1 MTTIDNG
8 EALQGTQS
16 AQQLENESMRLMF
29 TAINQLAVNVSVL
42 VDEVRALRQQSEEK
56 QSDSPEPPVTQ
67 DASHELPLPPQ
78 SEEPQAS
85 EQTLAMLDTP
95 SKQSND
101 LPVPLSSPVLQQ
113 QSQETASESSEI
125 ADSANELVKKPQDKP
140 ESVILPPE
148 LTLNG
153 FGAASD
159 ISTFAFTPVKE
170 EQKTEPQITALYAIG
185 QTLTDPNR
193 VRDEAVRSKFSG
205 LNHLIEGAK
214 EIASSITTK
223 ISKGIEWL
231 KESFNSR
238 SLAEDLRRQS
248 TVTHFANR
256 LLDTVGH
263 RHEDGRAIVQG
274 TNYRFERD
282 AAGSITI
289 TDTSSQQRGE
299 LFSAKQGVLVDHLKS
314 SDLNHFL
321 KAAQVLKSQEQQPK
335 GAER

>member
-8 EALQGTQS
+8 EAIQGTQS
-16 AQQLENESMRLMF
+16 AQQLENESMRVMF
-29 TAINQLAVNVSVL
+29 TAINQLAVTISVL
-42 VDEVRALRQQSEEK
+42 IEEVRALRQKSEEQQQEAPEEK
-56 QSDSPEPPVTQ
+56 QQ
-67 DASHELPLPPQ
+67 D
-78 SEEPQAS
+78 S
-85 EQTLAMLDTP
+85 EQTLATQDTSP
-95 SKQSND
+95 ER
-101 LPVPLSSPVLQQ
+101 PVPPSPLQQ
-113 QSQETASESSEI
+113 QSQETATESPEI
-125 ADSANELVKKPQDKP
+125 ADDSSEPAKEPQVKV

-153 FGAASD
+153 FGAARSAP
-159 ISTFAFTPVKE
+159 TFTPVKTE
-170 EQKTEPQITALYAIG
+170 GQETEPQITALYAIQ
-185 QTLTDPNR
+185 QTLLDPNR

-205 LNHLIEGAK
+205 LNRLVEGAK
-214 EIASSITTK
+214 EIASSITTA

-238 SLAEDLRRQS
+238 SLAEDLKRQS

-282 AAGSITI
+282 AEGSITI
-289 TDTSSQQRGE
+289 TDTSKQQRGE
-299 LFSAKQGVLVDHLKS
+299 LFSVKQGVLVDHLQSK
-314 SDLNHFL
+314 DLNHFL